1 MTPHYSRD
9 KGILSALDY
18 FDHLNQRDNNVRPPD
33 PIPMLRRAK
42 TQGKPIARP
51 STNRLLAL
59 CWLITLLF
67 DHDK

>member
-1 MTPHYSRD
+1 MNHYSRD

-18 FDHLNQRDNNVRPPD
+18 LGMGVD
-33 PIPMLRRAK
+33 PTPMLRRAK

>member
-18 FDHLNQRDNNVRPPD
+18 LGMGVE